1 MSQTYRLPSK
11 ELEHL
16 FSLYLKATSAYNQF
30 AHFNEMIAN
39 NPSIVSAEKANLVK
53 QALFQIELLRYKVWL
68 QLIAQQTSDSN
79 KYATIS

>member
-16 FSLYLKATSAYNQF
+16 FKLYLQATSAYNQVTY
-30 AHFNEMIAN
+30 FNELIAN
-39 NPSIVSAEKANLVK
+39 NPDTVSAEQANLVK
-53 QALFQIELLRYKVWL
+53 QALFQTELLRYKVWL

>member
-16 FSLYLKATSAYNQF
+16 FSLYLKATSAYNQVTY
-30 AHFNEMIAN
+30 FNELIAN
-39 NPSIVSAEKANLVK
+39 NPDTVSAEQANLVK
-53 QALFQIELLRYKVWL
+53 QALFQTELLRYKVWL

>member
-11 ELEHL
+11 ELQHL

-39 NPSIVSAEKANLVK
+39 NPGTVSAKKANLV
-53 QALFQIELLRYKVWL
+53 
-68 QLIAQQTSDSN
+68 N
-79 KYATIS
+79 KHYFSQNY